1 MSCMDNR
8 ATLKWPRWDGGFNS
22 GQFEL
27 RYEMEEHMD
36 KNPGQDFNDPDGGFN
51 SRQFELSYEMEEYE
65 QER

>member
-1 MSCMDNR
+1 
-8 ATLKWPRWDGGFNS
+8 
-22 GQFEL
+22 
-27 RYEMEEHMD
+27 MD